1 MVLRKG
7 ARTLGAN
14 DEGNALLRSSVFL
27 VNASR
32 RNRIYIPGADV
43 SSADERAADPL
54 QFGRKA
60 ISSPGARRRRV
71 GPLGART
78 EDQHRVRLGCRR
90 G

>member
-43 SSADERAADPL
+43 SSADEL
-54 QFGRKA
+54 E
-60 ISSPGARRRRV
+60 RRRPAIGWPAIGSFV
-71 GPLGART
+71 AVHGFLAF
-78 EDQHRVRLGCRR
+78 DQPI
-90 G
+90 